1 MQAATLTATPTS
13 KANCDCDCDS
23 ERDKLLAAF
32 CCLAKVGLWNVIVCC
47 VVCGVRPVRGV
58 RPRRKASAV
67 GHSRKMRRSGAGR
80 RSVNWLKASPTTT
93 TSCGLNP
100 LDVESF

>member
-13 KANCDCDCDS
+13 KPTATATATANETSCLLPRKGWPLECDC
-23 ERDKLLAAF
+23 LLL
-32 CCLAKVGLWNVIVCC
+32 C
-47 VVCGVRPVRGV
+47 VCGVRPVRGV
-58 RPRRKASAV
+58 RPRRKASGV

-80 RSVNWLKASPTTT
+80 RSVNWLKASPTA
-93 TSCGLNP
+93 SCGLNP